1 MLSDPRLAQ
10 DYARDGYVTV
20 QLLDADGVAAV
31 RAIRERH
38 GAAPGDPG
46 TGLFN
51 DTWST
56 DREYKRAVSRA
67 LSDAMGTAVA
77 DTLVGHRI
85 LGLVHIVKWPG
96 EAGRVPAHRDPS
108 FVDES
113 VHRSV
118 AVWCALEDLGPD
130 DGVLRVVPGSHL
142 LDSGVRV
149 HQAPENLYPDVDAH
163 SEELSVAVPLRAG
176 EAIVYDHRLI
186 HLSDPIGGAR
196 ERTVV
201 AGVMTPSAARPVYS
215 LSTPE
220 GDVTVGIDEEFF
232 LAHRLDSLDADEVL
246 RTLPRAEPA
255 PGGSVPIELKALRA
269 ARRRHRRR
277 LRRSH

>member
-1 MLSDPRLAQ
+1 MLSDPRRAE

-20 QLLDADGVAAV
+20 QLLDSDGVAAV
-31 RAIRERH
+31 RAIREQH
-38 GAAPGDPG
+38 GTAPGDPG

-51 DTWST
+51 DTWSI
-56 DREYKRAVSRA
+56 DRTYKRTVSRA
-67 LSDAMGTAVA
+67 LLDAMGDAVA
-77 DTLVGHRI
+77 DTLVEHRI

-96 EAGRVPAHRDPS
+96 DGGRVPAHRDPS
-108 FVDES
+108 FVDEAA
-113 VHRSV
+113 HRSA

-142 LDSGVRV
+142 LGSGVRV
-149 HQAPENLYPDVDAH
+149 HQAPENLYPDVDEHAD
-163 SEELSVAVPLRAG
+163 ELSVAVPLRAG

-186 HLSDPIGGAR
+186 HLSDPIGGVR

-201 AGVMTPSAARPVYS
+201 AGVMTPAVAAPVYS
-215 LSTPE
+215 LSTPL

-232 LAHRLDSLDADEVL
+232 LEHRLDSLDADEVL

-255 PGGSVPIELKALRA
+255 PAAFAPLDLKTLRA

-277 LRRSH
+277 LRRDH

>member
-1 MLSDPRLAQ
+1 VLSDPRLAR

-31 RAIRERH
+31 RAVREQH

-51 DTWST
+51 DTWSS
-56 DREYKRAVSRA
+56 DRSYKRIVSGA
-67 LSDAMGTAVA
+67 LHEAMGDAVA
-77 DTLVGHRI
+77 DALVEHRV

-108 FVDES
+108 FVDETA
-113 VHRSV
+113 HRSV
-118 AVWCALEDLGPD
+118 AIWCALEDLGVD

-149 HQAPENLYPDVDAH
+149 HQAPENLYPDVDEHAD
-163 SEELSVAVPLRAG
+163 ELSVAVPLRAG

-186 HLSDPIGGAR
+186 HLSDPIGGSR

-215 LSTPE
+215 LSTAE
-220 GDVTVGIDEEFF
+220 GDVTVGIDEQFF
-232 LAHRLDSLDADEVL
+232 LEHRLDSLDGDEVL
-246 RTLPRAEPA
+246 RTLPRADPA
-255 PGGSVPIELKALRA
+255 PAAFAPLDLKALRA
-269 ARRRHRRR
+269 AHRRHRRQ
-277 LRRSH
+277 LRRDH